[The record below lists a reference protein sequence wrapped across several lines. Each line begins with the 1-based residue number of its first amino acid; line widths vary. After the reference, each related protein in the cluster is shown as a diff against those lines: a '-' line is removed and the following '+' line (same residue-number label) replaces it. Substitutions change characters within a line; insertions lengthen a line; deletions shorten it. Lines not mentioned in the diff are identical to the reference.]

1 MGIAMQNEVRF
12 VDEPGLALADRRRK
26 VWLECDGEPYDF
38 RSVVVLRTDFVV
50 HDIQSVKFICPHCG
64 RKHQSL
70 LFS

>member
-1 MGIAMQNEVRF
+1 MDSEILF
-12 VDEPGLALADRRRK
+12 VEEPRSTLADRRRK

-38 RSVVVLRTDFVV
+38 RSVVVLRTEFVV
-50 HDIQSVKFICPHCG
+50 HDIEVVKFICPHCG